1 VFVFSIEIK
10 SNPVTVPW
18 SQGCTTVNKSD
29 NRVVVYVTDEQL
41 AWLRSENERL
51 GAPVGEIIRRAIAAE
66 QKKAE
71 VKP

>member
-1 VFVFSIEIK
+1 
-10 SNPVTVPW
+10 
-18 SQGCTTVNKSD
+18 VNKSD

-71 VKP
+71 SKP